1 MVVATATGSAP
12 FTRDEHGVLRVGR
25 SRVML
30 ELLVHAFDD
39 GLSAEEI
46 VESYPTLDLADVY
59 AAIAYLLRNRDEID
73 AYLAASDAAAERN
86 RQEWEARFPTAEL
99 RRRLRERAAAR

>member
-1 MVVATATGSAP
+1 MVVATATDSVP
-12 FTRDEHGVLRVGR
+12 FTRDEHGVLRVGA

-30 ELLVHAFDD
+30 ERLVHAFDD

-46 VESYPTLDLADVY
+46 VESYPTVDLADVY
-59 AAIAYLLRNRDEID
+59 AAIAYILRNRNEID
-73 AYLAASDAAAERN
+73 AYMAESDTAAERA
-86 RQEWEARFPTAEL
+86 RQESEARFPTAEL

>member
-1 MVVATATGSAP
+1 MVVANATESAP
-12 FTRDEHGVLRVGR
+12 FARDEHGVLRVGG

-59 AAIAYLLRNRDEID
+59 AAIAYVLRNRDEID
-73 AYLAASDAAAERN
+73 AYLLASEATAART
-86 RQEWEARFPTAEL
+86 RQECEARFPTAEL